1 MADQMHQDLSITPTR
16 DELSR
21 QHFMSGMRHYVLH
34 NVADGM
40 RSVYERKVEPRLER
54 QGQKPRTGPQV
65 HKALRPE
72 SLFKFY
78 SSLRCNAQEM
88 VWRSVIPTV
97 ERNAE
102 DLNRRARV
110 LSQSGDKAQG
120 TLDLDPTMD
129 VPRYVS
135 DIDVHLVPGCYHTEY
150 AQDDVSQGAIYDHGG
165 AVFTMGLL
173 GDERDDI
180 GGSISLFIRNK
191 YPDFHPQTILDLGC
205 GLGNN
210 TMPWAQ
216 TYPDADVHAAD
227 VAAPLLRYANARAQ
241 SKGVTM
247 HFHQQDAEH
256 SKFADE
262 SVDLIFTSMFLHE
275 LPAKTIGNVLKE
287 CHRMLRPGGLMLHME
302 LPPNNMTAP
311 YDSFY
316 LDWDSYYNR
325 EPFYKAFR
333 DMDPEEVCAAGGF
346 SKDRFVFFTV
356 PSRHLSGPQAILDS
370 IDQDRGEVNSDT
382 GRMSK
387 KIHWFCF
394 GAWK

>member
-1 MADQMHQDLSITPTR
+1 MTDQLQQDLTILPTR

-34 NVADGM
+34 DVAGGM
-40 RSVYERKVEPRLER
+40 RAVYEQKVEPKLER
-54 QGQKPRTGPQV
+54 QGIKPEDGPAV
-65 HKALRPE
+65 HKALKPE
-72 SLFKFY
+72 TMFKFY

-97 ERNAE
+97 ERNAS
-102 DLNRRARV
+102 DLNRRAKI
-110 LSQSGDKAQG
+110 LSQAGDKAQG
-120 TLDLDPTMD
+120 TIELDPSFV
-129 VPRYVS
+129 VPKYIA
-135 DIDVHLVPGCYHTEY
+135 DIDIHLVPGCYHTEY
-150 AQDDVSQGAIYDHGG
+150 ADDDVSQGAIYDNGG

-173 GDERDDI
+173 GQDRDDI
-180 GGSISLFIRNK
+180 GGSISMFVRNK
-191 YPDFHPQTILDLGC
+191 YPNFHPLKILDLGC

-216 TYPDADVHAAD
+216 TYPEAEVHATD

-247 HFHQQDAEH
+247 HFHQQDAERP
-256 SKFADE
+256 KFEDE
-262 SVDLIFTSMFLHE
+262 SVDLIFTSMLLHE
-275 LPAKTIGNVLKE
+275 LPEKTIGNVFKE
-287 CHRMLRPGGLMLHME
+287 AHRMLKPGGLMLHME

-316 LDWDSYYNR
+316 LDWDSYYNK

-333 DMDPEEVCAAGGF
+333 DSDLKQVCAAGGF
-346 SKDRFVFFTV
+346 SNEKFVFFTV
-356 PSRHLSGPQAILDS
+356 PSRHLSGPEAILDAVN
-370 IDQDRGEVNSDT
+370 QEQGQVNSET
-382 GRMSK
+382 GRMSNN
-387 KIHWFCF
+387 IHWFCF